1 MSGKIVSRVDNLF
14 FFFRSIRSLSLP
26 RPGEGASFFAA
37 DETVLSLIA
46 ACQLYHY
53 VGHRIYHRLIAVDKL
68 LMWRSISSR
77 PRSGPFDSASFERPT
92 ETLRSYDPSG

>member
-1 MSGKIVSRVDNLF
+1 MSGKIVSRVDNLLF
-14 FFFRSIRSLSLP
+14 FSRSTPSLP
-26 RPGEGASFFAA
+26 RPGEGGSLVAA
-37 DETVLSLIA
+37 GETVLSLIA